1 MLWNDWE
8 GILRIVIV
16 GTGSY
21 AALLVLQRI
30 SGKRTLSKLN
40 AFDLV
45 VTVALGSTLAT
56 TILSPDVALTD
67 GVVAF
72 GVLILLQLTVTLVSV
87 RIPGLKRLVKATPTL
102 LLDNGT
108 MLHDVMKRERV
119 SQDEVLQAVR
129 STGKDSLVGLS
140 VVLETNGKMS
150 VVGRSAR
157 EATAMSNVGQ
167 SNGRPTAEGT

>member
-1 MLWNDWE
+1 MLWNDWTSV
-8 GILRIVIV
+8 LKIVVV

-56 TILSPDVALTD
+56 TILSPDVALAD

-72 GVLILLQLTVTLVSV
+72 GVLMLLQLAVTFVSV
-87 RIPGLKRLVKATPTL
+87 RIPGFKKLLKASPALLV
-102 LLDNGT
+102 DNGST
-108 MLHDVMKRERV
+108 LHDALRRERV
-119 SQDEVLQAVR
+119 TEDEVLQAVR
-129 STGKDSLVGLS
+129 STGKDSLDGLS

-150 VVGRSAR
+150 VVSRSGG
-157 EATAMSNVGQ
+157 EATALANVK
-167 SNGRPTAEGT
+167 